1 MQKLDDAT
9 AHMTFLAMVADLQRA
24 WQVHLDAP
32 DDYFDVVEK
41 VIVDWWEMTGHR
53 DEETPPFKHSPAEY
67 PAFKSCPAEYTSGWG
82 CTFYTLVEQLSEA
95 LPPDQLMSAIQL
107 YLLNE
112 EQWGTG
118 STTQSC
124 GLQRVFATAHPDR
137 DAELVAWVRKNITN
151 HWARLSFRGR
161 ETESYAEYS
170 ARKRRWAEEVKA
182 QELKAQ
188 EAGGQGAK
196 ARRLAEHATS
206 QLYKC
211 VLRGDVAAVESMLA
225 KGADVDA
232 VETEHGPLEAIARA
246 NGRGKMVEYLETG
259 AKP

>member
-53 DEETPPFKHSPAEY
+53 VEETPPFKHSPAEY

-82 CTFYTLVEQLSEA
+82 FTFYTLVEQLSEA

-112 EQWGTG
+112 EQWRTG

-124 GLQRVFATAHPDR
+124 RLQRVFATAHPDR

-151 HWARLSFRGR
+151 YWAHLSFRGR
-161 ETESYAEYS
+161 EAETYAEYA
-170 ARKRRWAEEVKA
+170 ARRRRWAEEVRA

-211 VLRGDVAAVESMLA
+211 VLRGDVAAVKSMLA

-232 VETEHGPLEAIARA
+232 VEAEHGPLEAIARA

>member
-1 MQKLDDAT
+1 MQKLDEAT
-9 AHMTFLAMVADLQRA
+9 AQITFLAMVADLQRA

-32 DDYFDVVEK
+32 ADYFDVVEK
-41 VIVDWWEMTGHR
+41 VIDDWWEMTGRR
-53 DEETPPFKHSPAEY
+53 DEEKPPFKQSPAEY
-67 PAFKSCPAEYTSGWG
+67 TADWRR
-82 CTFYTLVEQLSEA
+82 TLRNLIEQLSEV

-112 EQWGTG
+112 ERWRTE
-118 STTQSC
+118 STTESC
-124 GLQRVFATAHPDR
+124 NLQRIFARAHPDR
-137 DAELVAWVRKNITN
+137 DAELVAWVRQNITN

-161 ETESYAEYS
+161 EAESYAEYL
-170 ARKRRWAEEVKA
+170 ARRRNWAEHVKG
-182 QELKAQ
+182 Q
-188 EAGGQGAK
+188 EAGRQEAK

-211 VLRGDVAAVESMLA
+211 VFRGDVAAVKSMLA

-232 VETEHGPLEAIARA
+232 IEAEHGPLQAIARA
-246 NGRGKMVEYLETG
+246 NGRGKMVEYLEAG

>member
-32 DDYFDVVEK
+32 DDYFDVVRKLIE
-41 VIVDWWEMTGHR
+41 DWCEMTGSWC
-53 DEETPPFKHSPAEY
+53 EETPSFEQT
-67 PAFKSCPAEYTSGWG
+67 PAEYTSSWRR
-82 CTFYTLVEQLSEA
+82 TFYDLVEQLSEA

-112 EQWGTG
+112 EQWRTE
-118 STTQSC
+118 STTVSC
-124 GLQRVFATAHPDR
+124 PLQGVFATAHPDR
-137 DAELVAWVRKNITN
+137 DAELVAWVRENITN
-151 HWARLSFRGR
+151 EWARLSFHGR
-161 ETESYAEYS
+161 EAESYAEYS
-170 ARKRRWAEEVKA
+170 ARRADWHEEK
-182 QELKAQ
+182 KGQ
-188 EAGGQGAK
+188 EAYRQEAK

-211 VLRGDVAAVESMLA
+211 VLRGDVAAVKSMLA

-232 VETEHGPLEAIARA
+232 VVAEHGPLEAMARA
-246 NGRGKMVEYLETG
+246 NGRIKMVEYLETG